1 MVRQELRQAQDWRTV
16 IDAIRPVTQQL
27 WQALPFNEQ
36 KRFLRHIKAYWEV
49 HRHRIAEG
57 IADIL
62 DAAMESGQLTS
73 LSRSSSKLSGF
84 GKWCRSENLRTGNP
98 QRYRFAGQTDY

>member
-1 MVRQELRQAQDWRTV
+1 MVRQELRQAQDWRAV

-57 IADIL
+57 IARRLLHCRWRYLATRQRRDKSDRHFL
-62 DAAMESGQLTS
+62 VTLTVIW
-73 LSRSSSKLSGF
+73 LIWLMT
-84 GKWCRSENLRTGNP
+84 LI
-98 QRYRFAGQTDY
+98 Y